1 MAIHDLFKIGI
12 YREQLPLDNKEL
24 EKYCYGIQEKQDGVN
39 ISNRGGFHS
48 ENLDKSNAELKELMK
63 HITAYGNFYSKQI
76 GYGEVELYNIW
87 CNINSYKDYN
97 QLHCHPNAKV
107 SGVYYVKTP
116 ENCGE
121 IEFHNPAY
129 QILQQSELSR
139 PNNHYTSLFWWMPAV
154 EGIQYLFP
162 SWLMHSVRPNMNKD
176 EERISF
182 SFNLDNKQDRS

>member
-1 MAIHDLFKIGI
+1 MIHDLFKIGI
-12 YREQLPLDNKEL
+12 YSEYLTLNNEEL
-24 EKYCYGIQEKQDGVN
+24 KKYCHDIKQKQDGINV
-39 ISNRGGFHS
+39 IKSNKGGFHS
-48 ENLDKSNAELKELMK
+48 DNLDKNDVEIKELIK
-63 HITAYGNFYSKQI
+63 HITLYANFYSKQLD
-76 GYGEVELYNIW
+76 YGEVKFSNIW

-129 QILQQSELSR
+129 HVLQQSDLSR
-139 PNNHYTSLFWWMPAV
+139 PNNHYTSLFWWVPAIK
-154 EGIQYLFP
+154 GALYLFP
-162 SWLMHSVRPNMNKD
+162 SWLLHSVRPNMNKN

-182 SFNLDNKQDRS
+182 SFNLDSK

>member
-1 MAIHDLFKIGI
+1 MIHDLFKIGI
-12 YREQLPLDNKEL
+12 YAEQLPLNNEEL
-24 EKYCYGIQEKQDGVN
+24 RKYCFDIKQKQDGVK

-48 ENLDKSNAELKELMK
+48 ENLNKNDANIKELMEEISS
-63 HITAYGNFYSKQI
+63 HANLYSEKI
-76 GYGEVELYNIW
+76 AYGEVGFSDIW
-87 CNINSYKDYN
+87 CNINSYKDFN
-97 QLHCHPNAKV
+97 QLHCHPHAKV

-121 IEFHNPAY
+121 IEFHSPAY
-129 QILQQSELSR
+129 HVLQQSDLSR

-154 EGIQYLFP
+154 EGVLYLFP

-182 SFNLDNKQDRS
+182 SFNLR

>member
-1 MAIHDLFKIGI
+1 MIHDLFKIGI
-12 YREQLPLDNKEL
+12 YREHLTLDNKEL
-24 EKYCYGIQEKQDGVN
+24 EKYCHDMKQEQDGVS
-39 ISNRGGFHS
+39 ISNQGGFHS
-48 ENLDKSNAELKELMK
+48 ENLNENHWEIKELIK
-63 HITAYGNFYSKQI
+63 YITSYANVYSEQIAYGK
-76 GYGEVELYNIW
+76 VELCNIW

-97 QLHCHPNAKV
+97 QLHCHPDAKV

-116 ENCGE
+116 DECGE

-129 QILQQSELSR
+129 HVLQQANLSR

-154 EGIQYLFP
+154 EGALYLFP

-182 SFNLDNKQDRS
+182 SFNLR